1 MSDVWWVAL
10 WGGVLT
16 YATRFGGHLLL
27 ARIERIP
34 PRLEAA
40 LNAVPAAVLTTIV
53 VPTLIDGAWPERLA
67 ILLAAFL
74 SLRLPM
80 IATVAVATG
89 VVIAARAFAF

>member
-1 MSDVWWVAL
+1 MNEIWWVAL
-10 WGGVLT
+10 FGGLLT

-27 ARIERIP
+27 ARMERIP

-53 VPTLIDGAWPERLA
+53 VPTLVSGAWPERIG
-67 ILLAAFL
+67 ILLAAVL

-80 IATVAVATG
+80 LVTIAIGTG
-89 VVIAARAFAF
+89 FVVAARALGY